1 MVAIAVFLTG
11 CAQLPRSGAIGVGPN
26 VQIESTDDYLYYSPS
41 LPSPGDS
48 QQQIVTGFLSAGN
61 GPQNDYEVARSYL
74 ANNFKSEW
82 SASDE
87 VLVQQ
92 GATVFD
98 LIDESNARVELQ
110 VSATIDANGI
120 DNLAPFSFFNVVS
133 EDPPHI
139 MFSTVR
145 TGNKNKDTL
154 NNILANQ
161 QFVVNLVTEDVV
173 EQMNT
178 TSQPVAA
185 DVNEFE
191 LANVTPIESIY
202 IKPKRVK
209 ESLVQFEC
217 EMVHHYFI
225 EKHQN
230 GGACIIIGKIIT
242 MHIDDSILMENH
254 KIDLEKY
261 KPVARLA
268 GSNYS
273 KLGEIFSIKR

>member
-1 MVAIAVFLTG
+1 MQFDIQNTESSALYKLLTG
-11 CAQLPRSGAIGVGPN
+11 TVIPRPIAWV
-26 VQIESTDDYLYYSPS
+26 
-41 LPSPGDS
+41 
-48 QQQIVTGFLSAGN
+48 
-61 GPQNDYEVARSYL
+61 
-74 ANNFKSEW
+74 
-82 SASDE
+82 
-87 VLVQQ
+87 
-92 GATVFD
+92 ATV
-98 LIDESNARVELQ
+98 DE
-110 VSATIDANGI
+110 NGI

-173 EQMNT
+173 DQMNT
-178 TSQPVAA
+178 TSQSVAA
-185 DVNEFE
+185 DINEFE

-209 ESLVQFEC
+209 ESLAQFEC

>member
-1 MVAIAVFLTG
+1 MQFDIQNTESSALYKLLTG
-11 CAQLPRSGAIGVGPN
+11 TVIPRPIAWV
-26 VQIESTDDYLYYSPS
+26 
-41 LPSPGDS
+41 
-48 QQQIVTGFLSAGN
+48 
-61 GPQNDYEVARSYL
+61 
-74 ANNFKSEW
+74 
-82 SASDE
+82 
-87 VLVQQ
+87 
-92 GATVFD
+92 
-98 LIDESNARVELQ
+98 
-110 VSATIDANGI
+110 ATIDENGI

-154 NNILANQ
+154 NNILDNQ

-178 TSQPVAA
+178 TSQSVAA

>member
-1 MVAIAVFLTG
+1 MQFDIQNTESSALYKLLTG
-11 CAQLPRSGAIGVGPN
+11 TVIPRPIAWV
-26 VQIESTDDYLYYSPS
+26 
-41 LPSPGDS
+41 
-48 QQQIVTGFLSAGN
+48 
-61 GPQNDYEVARSYL
+61 
-74 ANNFKSEW
+74 
-82 SASDE
+82 
-87 VLVQQ
+87 
-92 GATVFD
+92 ATV
-98 LIDESNARVELQ
+98 DE
-110 VSATIDANGI
+110 NGI

-178 TSQPVAA
+178 TSQSVAA
-185 DVNEFE
+185 VVNEFE
-191 LANVTPIESIY
+191 LASVTPLESIY

-209 ESLVQFEC
+209 ESLVHFEC

-242 MHIDDSILMENH
+242 MHIDDTILMENH
-254 KIDLEKY
+254 KINVEKY

>member
-1 MVAIAVFLTG
+1 MQFDIQNTESSALYKLLTG
-11 CAQLPRSGAIGVGPN
+11 TVIPRPIAWV
-26 VQIESTDDYLYYSPS
+26 
-41 LPSPGDS
+41 
-48 QQQIVTGFLSAGN
+48 
-61 GPQNDYEVARSYL
+61 
-74 ANNFKSEW
+74 
-82 SASDE
+82 
-87 VLVQQ
+87 
-92 GATVFD
+92 
-98 LIDESNARVELQ
+98 
-110 VSATIDANGI
+110 ATIDDNGI

-154 NNILANQ
+154 NNILANL

-178 TSQPVAA
+178 TSQSVAA

>member
-1 MVAIAVFLTG
+1 MQFDIQSTDSSALYKLLTG
-11 CAQLPRSGAIGVGPN
+11 TVIPRPIAWV
-26 VQIESTDDYLYYSPS
+26 
-41 LPSPGDS
+41 
-48 QQQIVTGFLSAGN
+48 
-61 GPQNDYEVARSYL
+61 
-74 ANNFKSEW
+74 
-82 SASDE
+82 
-87 VLVQQ
+87 
-92 GATVFD
+92 
-98 LIDESNARVELQ
+98 
-110 VSATIDANGI
+110 ATIDENGI

-161 QFVVNLVTEDVV
+161 EFVVNLVTEDIVK
-173 EQMNT
+173 QMNT
-178 TSQPVAA
+178 TSQSVAPN
-185 DVNEFE
+185 VNEFE
-191 LANVTPIESIY
+191 LANVTPLNSIF

-217 EMVHHYFI
+217 EMVHHYYI
-225 EKHQN
+225 ENHQN

-242 MHIDDSILMENH
+242 MHIDDTILTENH
-254 KIDLEKY
+254 KINLEKY